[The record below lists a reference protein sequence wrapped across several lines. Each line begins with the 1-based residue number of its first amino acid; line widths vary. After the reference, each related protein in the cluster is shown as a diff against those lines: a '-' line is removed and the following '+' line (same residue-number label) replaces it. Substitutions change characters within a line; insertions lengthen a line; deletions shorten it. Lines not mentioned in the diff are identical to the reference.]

1 MGKGTGPR
9 VFQHENEATH
19 PNDRRS
25 NAHKLNVIRS
35 IKRADGTVVYEIV
48 AIFDDHQAAFREEE
62 RLISL
67 WGRLHEGGPLTNRDP
82 GGGSTAEPSPFS
94 RKRHAATLGGIPD
107 DDPETATLNRFVL
120 SIGTMRS
127 VVLKPLSRFTPRP
140 TRPFERSTRTP
151 SLRQA
156 VALAA
161 TASANGIPLD
171 DAAELPRSVVIDGVD
186 AFVENGVARDIATSG
201 MAQLLPA
208 STPLDER
215 FLLSRKQAAQVIGF
229 IGRKKAVELGLL
241 ERMT

>member
-1 MGKGTGPR
+1 

-25 NAHKLNVIRS
+25 NSHKLNVIRS
-35 IKRADGTVVYEIV
+35 IKRGNGAVVYEIV
-48 AIFDDHQAAFREEE
+48 SLFDDEVSAYREEE

-67 WGRLHEGGPLTNRDP
+67 WGRLHAGGPLTNRAP
-82 GGGSTAEPSPFS
+82 GGGSVAEPSPFS
-94 RKRHAATLGGIPD
+94 RERHAATLGGIPE
-107 DDPETATLNRFVL
+107 DDPETATLNCFVL

-140 TRPFERSTRTP
+140 TRPFERSSRAP

-156 VALAA
+156 IALAA

-171 DAAELPRSVVIDGVD
+171 NEALLSRSVVIDCVD
-186 AFVENGVARDIATSG
+186 AFVENGVARDITTSG
-201 MAQLLPA
+201 MAQLVPA
-208 STPLDER
+208 ATPLNEAFALTR
-215 FLLSRKQAAQVIGF
+215 QQAAQVIGF

-241 ERMT
+241 ERLA